1 LVTPSNVITG
11 LTSTPRVRQ
20 SLVMRI
26 CCCQH
31 YEWII
36 PARVRVRGL
45 AGDFM
50 ITVTG
55 PGDITVEVVERV
67 SWGKERVRLAPQGLD
82 IVERTHRE
90 VERSLADGQRVYGLN
105 TGMGYLA
112 DRDLQPQEQR
122 VHQRNLLIGRAVG
135 GPPYLPP
142 AEARAVLL
150 IRLSD
155 FLSGH
160 PGVSAA
166 LCRFLVDRLNDD
178 FVPAIPRAG
187 IGCAG
192 EVIPLAHAFQTF
204 VGVGKVLV
212 DGPAAAA
219 ADRAL
224 DDCGVGPYE
233 PAAKEG
239 IALLAGAPGAVAVA
253 VARRR
258 EALVL
263 GRQLLASAAA
273 AIDALRAPLD
283 PYRPVVAELAADPLM
298 AEVLTALAGLLAGS
312 VQPRQESQA
321 PVSFRVVPQVHVH
334 LERTLARFDE
344 DIRRGLAAV
353 GDSPAL
359 VDGAFVTNGG
369 FHALGP
375 AAGMDS
381 VAIAL
386 VHTAELAGQR
396 LHRLLDRRFTGL
408 PDQLTPAPGPHCGL
422 VLVQKRAVGALSELR
437 RLATP
442 ATVGLADT
450 SLGQED
456 AMTFAFEASEKLR
469 RVCALVRD
477 VVACEL
483 LAARQAWSLR
493 GGGVAA
499 GLDEIAERLCAL
511 VPPVVEDRPL
521 GEDIEQL
528 VGLLARNEI

>member
-1 LVTPSNVITG
+1 
-11 LTSTPRVRQ
+11 
-20 SLVMRI
+20 MRI

-36 PARVRVRGL
+36 PPGEL
-45 AGDFM
+45 GDACM
-50 ITVTG
+50 ITVSG
-55 PGDITVEVVERV
+55 RGDITVEVVERV
-67 SWGKERVRLAPQGLD
+67 SWGRERVRLAPRALD
-82 IVERTHRE
+82 VVERAHGE
-90 VERSLADGQRVYGLN
+90 VARALAGGRRTYGLN

-112 DRDLQPQEQR
+112 GKDLHPREQR
-122 VHQRNLLIGRAVG
+122 AHQRNLLIGRAVG

-142 AEARAVLL
+142 AEAKAVLL
-150 IRLSD
+150 IRLAE

-160 PGVSAA
+160 AGVSAA
-166 LCRFLVDRLNDD
+166 LCRFLVARLNDD

-204 VGVGKVLV
+204 VGVGRVLV
-212 DGPAAAA
+212 DDHATAA
-219 ADRAL
+219 ADGAL
-224 DDCGVGPYE
+224 CDRGVPPYE
-233 PAAKEG
+233 PAVKEG

-258 EALVL
+258 EAHVL
-263 GRQLLASAAA
+263 SRQLLVSAAA

-283 PYRPVVAELAADPLM
+283 AYRPVVAELAADPLM
-298 AEVLTALAGLLAGS
+298 AEVLTTLAGLLAGS
-312 VQPRQESQA
+312 VGPRQESQA
-321 PVSFRVVPQVHVH
+321 PVSFRVVPQVHTH
-334 LERTLARFDE
+334 LCRTLARFDE

-359 VDGAFVTNGG
+359 VEGAFVTNGG

-386 VHTAELAGQR
+386 VHAAELAGQR

-408 PDQLTPAPGPHCGL
+408 SDQLTPAPGPRCGL
-422 VLVQKRAVGALSELR
+422 VVVQKRAVGALSELR
-437 RLATP
+437 RLAAP

-469 RVCALVRD
+469 RVSALVRD

-483 LAARQAWSLR
+483 LAARQAWALR
-493 GGGVAA
+493 DGGVAA
-499 GLDEIAERLCAL
+499 GLDPVADRLCAL
-511 VPPVVEDRPL
+511 IPPVVEDRPL
-521 GEDIEQL
+521 GEDIERL
-528 VGLLARNEI
+528 VELLARNEV